1 MSWSS
6 GEPRVHP
13 CPQAPPCR
21 LTSSRRSVHVRSL
34 TVMLGVLGLT
44 IGVGVIVSTVRELS
58 LEMARNL
65 RVTESKGLIVTN
77 GDKCSPADEAGMRR
91 GDVLGEVYQQQVE
104 KVR

>member
-1 MSWSS
+1 
-6 GEPRVHP
+6 
-13 CPQAPPCR
+13 
-21 LTSSRRSVHVRSL
+21 
-34 TVMLGVLGLT
+34 MLGVLGLT

-91 GDVLGEVYQQQVE
+91 GDVLGGVYQQQVK
-104 KVR
+104 KVRDYRAALGRVGSTDSLPVLLVCPGGNVPYVALNMAK